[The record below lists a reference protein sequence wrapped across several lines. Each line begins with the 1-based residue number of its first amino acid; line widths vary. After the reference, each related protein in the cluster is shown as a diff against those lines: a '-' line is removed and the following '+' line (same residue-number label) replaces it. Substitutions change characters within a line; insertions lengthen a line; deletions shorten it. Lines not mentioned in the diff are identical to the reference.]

1 MIHHRSTI
9 KAALL
14 WCAACVLAACS
25 GNSLVLNKNVT
36 GMPDWVSDG
45 SRIVKKDERRL
56 IRGVKMASLADLSLQ
71 RPFVTHENN
80 LHPMRVSPRGDVFPT
95 PQPNNPNNNLP
106 PISSATLG
114 NISAQGP
121 AADER
126 ARQEV
131 AHILSAM
138 MKTIANEYV
147 ASSEVKGAGKEEIAR
162 QAGVM
167 AAEMLKTV
175 RITDHWRDEKSNF
188 LYALA
193 ELDVAQSKEMLKRAE
208 GLNADFQH
216 HTENQLDNVFD
227 VMAVAKGR
235 K

>member
-1 MIHHRSTI
+1 MGYQRSAI
-9 KAALL
+9 KAVFL

-36 GMPDWVSDG
+36 GMPDWVIDG
-45 SRIVKKDERRL
+45 SRTLKKDERRL
-56 IRGVKMASLADLSLQ
+56 VHGVKMASLADLSLQ

-80 LHPMRVSPRGDVFPT
+80 VHLMRVSPRGDVFPT
-95 PQPNNPNNNLP
+95 PQPNNPHNDLP

-131 AHILSAM
+131 ARILSAL

-147 ASSEVKGAGKEEIAR
+147 ASGVKGIGKEEIAR

-175 RITDHWRDEKSNF
+175 RIANRWRDEKSNF
-188 LYALA
+188 LYSLA
-193 ELDVAQSKEMLKRAE
+193 ELDVDQGKEMLRRAE

-216 HTENQLDNVFD
+216 HAESQMDNVFD
-227 VMAVAKGR
+227 LMAAKGG

>member
-1 MIHHRSTI
+1 MVHHRSAT

-14 WCAACVLAACS
+14 WCAVCVLAACS
-25 GNSLVLNKNVT
+25 GNSLVLHKNVT

-45 SRIVKKDERRL
+45 SVIVKKNERRL
-56 IRGVKMASLADLSLQ
+56 IHGVKMASLADLSLQ

-80 LHPMRVSPRGDVFPT
+80 LHPMRVSPRGDVFPS
-95 PQPNNPNNNLP
+95 PQPNNPNNDLP

-131 AHILSAM
+131 ARILSAM
-138 MKTIANEYV
+138 MKTIAKEYV
-147 ASSEVKGAGKEEIAR
+147 ASSGVKGGGKEEIAR
-162 QAGVM
+162 QAGAM

-175 RITDHWRDEKSNF
+175 RIADHWRDEKSNF

-193 ELDVAQSKEMLKRAE
+193 ELDVEQGKEMLKRAE

-216 HTENQLDNVFD
+216 HAENQMDDVFD
-227 VMAVAKGR
+227 AMAAKGG

>member
-1 MIHHRSTI
+1 MVHQRSAI

-56 IRGVKMASLADLSLQ
+56 IHGVKMASLADLSLQ

-95 PQPNNPNNNLP
+95 PQPNNPNNDLP

-126 ARQEV
+126 ARRE
-131 AHILSAM
+131 AARILSAM

-147 ASSEVKGAGKEEIAR
+147 ASGVKDIGKEEIAR

-175 RITDHWRDEKSNF
+175 RIADRWRDEKSNF
-188 LYALA
+188 LYSLA
-193 ELDVAQSKEMLKRAE
+193 ELDVDQGKEMLRRAE

-216 HTENQLDNVFD
+216 HAENQMDNVLD
-227 VMAVAKGR
+227 VMAAKGG